1 MRRLILWA
9 ATALTLFGL
18 AHAHMGIV
26 VPTLSTAVV
35 ASLVLGLVNLIIR
48 PIARLFALPLTLLTL
63 GLFGWV
69 INALMLWLTSLFVQ
83 GFVIQGFWPALWAS
97 IILAL
102 VSGVVNWLIRHRTHS

>member
-18 AHAHMGIV
+18 AHVHMGIS
-26 VPTLSTAVV
+26 VPTIGTAIA

-48 PIARLFALPLTLLTL
+48 PIVRLLALPITLLTL

-69 INALMLWLTSLFVQ
+69 INALMIWLVSAIVP
-83 GFVIQGFWPALWAS
+83 GFHVSGFLPAVEAS
-97 IILAL
+97 IILAI
-102 VSGVVNWLIRHRTHS
+102 VSGVVNWLIRRRTH